1 MLLVHT
7 RELDTR
13 GGSGAAHREIKAKLS
28 SSKPP
33 LNQGIVYA
41 LNITPSFPV
50 PIPGRVRKYLGLVP
64 DHCCSPVVGLHPVH
78 FNKSSRMM
86 IPNNI
91 VNRGLVTM
99 NRA

>member
-50 PIPGRVRKYLGLVP
+50 QAYTRKGEEIP
-64 DHCCSPVVGLHPVH
+64 
-78 FNKSSRMM
+78 
-86 IPNNI
+86 
-91 VNRGLVTM
+91 
-99 NRA
+99 RACT

>member
-1 MLLVHT
+1 MKERGLGAAGSLHT

-41 LNITPSFPV
+41 LNITP
-50 PIPGRVRKYLGLVP
+50 RLVP

-91 VNRGLVTM
+91 VNRGLVTL

>member
-1 MLLVHT
+1 MSAIQQTKVDKDERGRVGVLPIHT

-13 GGSGAAHREIKAKLS
+13 GGSGGGSGAAHREIKAKLS

-50 PIPGRVRKYLGLVP
+50 QAYTRKGEEIP
-64 DHCCSPVVGLHPVH
+64 
-78 FNKSSRMM
+78 
-86 IPNNI
+86 
-91 VNRGLVTM
+91 
-99 NRA
+99 RACT